1 MGCRGTS
8 GGPVSSARAV
18 VSRVLGL
25 LILPCGLVGFRGS
38 ALQAGLLGS
47 FDLDDPTVVDCEKDL
62 AIAEPAQL
70 FLNHFDPIVV
80 ISSHIRLK
88 RSLLR
93 SKKLNPFSIDA
104 LKGQQFPG

>member
-1 MGCRGTS
+1 LEVSLVGCRGTS

-47 FDLDDPTVVDCEKDL
+47 FDLDDPAVVDCEKDL

-70 FLNHFDPIVV
+70 FLDHFDPVVCYRLSYTIKKVV
-80 ISSHIRLK
+80 IKI
-88 RSLLR
+88 
-93 SKKLNPFSIDA
+93 
-104 LKGQQFPG
+104 